1 MKIAVI
7 PARGGSKRIPHKN
20 IKPFAGRPII
30 SYAIKA
36 AQKTRLF
43 DRIIVSTDDVQ
54 IAEVAQKYG
63 AEVPFIRDKNL
74 SDDQTH
80 VGPVIEDCCRWLID
94 NGCLPEFICTI
105 FATVPLISEKDICNA
120 FKLIEENPDVGN
132 VSTISKFPS
141 PVQRALTI
149 SKDGLLQ
156 MSEPDNFNKRSQDLQ
171 ETYYYTGQF
180 YWSRLESIVAKN
192 MAANLLTLPYII
204 SRSRSQDIDNIEDW
218 EYAEILYKA
227 LQKQ

>member
-1 MKIAVI
+1 
-7 PARGGSKRIPHKN
+7 
-20 IKPFAGRPII
+20 
-30 SYAIKA
+30 
-36 AQKTRLF
+36 
-43 DRIIVSTDDVQ
+43 
-54 IAEVAQKYG
+54 
-63 AEVPFIRDKNL
+63 
-74 SDDQTH
+74 
-80 VGPVIEDCCRWLID
+80 
-94 NGCLPEFICTI
+94 
-105 FATVPLISEKDICNA
+105 
-120 FKLIEENPDVGN
+120 
-132 VSTISKFPS
+132 
-141 PVQRALTI
+141 
-149 SKDGLLQ
+149 